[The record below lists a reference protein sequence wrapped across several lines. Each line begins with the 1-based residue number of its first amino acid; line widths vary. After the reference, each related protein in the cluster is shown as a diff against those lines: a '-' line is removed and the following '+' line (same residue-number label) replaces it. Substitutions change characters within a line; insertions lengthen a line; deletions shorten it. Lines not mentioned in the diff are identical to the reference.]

1 MMKWF
6 RKHNKKLLAVF
17 ASALLVIWLGGQA
30 LQEAFQPDSTGD
42 LTAQIF
48 DEDVT
53 RRQWLNTISKANIL
67 QELGIRWQLAGFGM
81 VPGDGYGQLP
91 PVLGREEWFC
101 LVHEANQMGVV
112 ISREQVDKF
121 LQARQDVAGRLEA
134 VRDRRGVS
142 LAYIRGAVAE
152 YLRLISAANMATQ
165 SVKISEPQVRRVV
178 RDMYEK
184 VGVQLT
190 VVRARDLVD
199 EQEELSEE
207 ELRAH
212 FEKYKDRLAGED
224 EGLGYGYRWADRV
237 VVEYVRA
244 DIDAIKENL
253 PAVVIRRVESRALKY
268 YRQHQD
274 EFTVTEP
281 PSTTTAATT
290 TTSSTA
296 EATTTSSAPA
306 TSTQPVERL
315 KSYGEVKAEIVD
327 RLLTDETLK
336 IAGGVIGQ
344 VGDRLQEPWYDV
356 ATDEAGYKEA
366 PEEVRA
372 EDYLSSIV
380 AEVSSK
386 RGIPIE
392 YGKTGTMTIADAAK
406 LAGIGRAAGRDA
418 QNRPLPFAEYAF
430 RTSGLADA
438 PTEPG
443 TEVRLSLYETTRSP
457 LRDSRDRQDYN
468 FYLFRVIEVVPS
480 SVPESMD
487 ELAGDKLAA
496 DLREYK
502 AYMLAGE
509 QAVRLAE
516 AAAEVGLEEAVE
528 ADEELTEEV
537 GRQLRVLKPPAFS
550 RIQPITQQMMQYRMT
565 DRRISY
571 VSGVG
576 RSEKLIGACFELGAT
591 AGAIEG
597 RAVRVVDLPELK
609 CQVVVQGVE
618 IERVTTDLYE
628 QHRRQMQGLLY
639 VEAMRAFRDDW
650 FSADQIHQRTGF
662 SLVSE

>member
-17 ASALLVIWLGGQA
+17 ASALLVVWLGGQA
-30 LQEAFQPDSTGD
+30 LQQAFQHDPTGKVMIH
-42 LTAQIF
+42 IF
-48 DEDVT
+48 GQDVS
-53 RRQWLNTISKANIL
+53 RREWLNTVAKAGIL

-91 PVLGREEWFC
+91 PVLDRQEWFC
-101 LVHEANQMGVV
+101 LLHEAKQMGMV
-112 ISREQVDKF
+112 ITRQQVDKF
-121 LQARQDVAGRLEA
+121 LQARQDVAGRMEA

-142 LAYIRGAVAE
+142 LEYIRGAVTE
-152 YLRLISAANMATQ
+152 YLRVISAAQRAIQ
-165 SVKISEPQVRRVV
+165 SVKVSEPQVRRVV

-184 VGVQLT
+184 VRVRLT

-199 EQEELSEE
+199 KQEQLSRE

-212 FEKYKDRLAGED
+212 FEKYKDHLAGED
-224 EGLGYGYRWADRV
+224 EGLGYGYRWGDRV
-237 VVEYVRA
+237 VVEYVGA

-253 PAVVIRRVESRALKY
+253 PAVVMRRVDSQALKY
-268 YRQHQD
+268 YRQHHE
-274 EFTVTEP
+274 EFTVAEP
-281 PSTTTAATT
+281 ASTTRATT
-290 TTSSTA
+290 TSTTSTT
-296 EATTTSSAPA
+296 ATTTSSAPA
-306 TSTQPVERL
+306 TSAQAVRRL

-327 RLLTDETLK
+327 RLLTDKALK

-344 VGDRLQEPWYDV
+344 LGDRLQEPWYDV
-356 ATDEAGYKEA
+356 ETDEAGYKEA

-372 EDYLSSIV
+372 EGYLSNIV

-392 YGKTGTMTIADAAK
+392 YGKTGAITIAEAAK

-418 QNRPLPFAEYAF
+418 ENRPLPFAKYAF
-430 RTSGLADA
+430 RTRGLPDA
-438 PTEPG
+438 PTKPG
-443 TEVRLSLYETTRSP
+443 TEVRLSLYEVTRSP
-457 LRDSRDRQDYN
+457 LRDSRDGQDYN

-487 ELAGDKLAA
+487 ELPADKLAA

-509 QAVRLAE
+509 HAARLAE
-516 AAAEVGLEEAVE
+516 AAGKVGLEEAVK
-528 ADEELTEEV
+528 ADEELTEAV
-537 GRQLRVLKPPAFS
+537 GRRLRVLKPPAFS
-550 RIQPITQQMMQYRMT
+550 RIQPITPQMMQYRMT
-565 DRRISY
+565 ERRTPY

-576 RSEKLIGACFELGAT
+576 RSKKLVQACFELGAT
-591 AGAIEG
+591 ADAVEG
-597 RAVRVVDLPELK
+597 RAVRVVDLPGLK
-609 CQVVVQGVE
+609 CHVVVQWVE
-618 IERVTTDLYE
+618 TEPVTDELYE

-650 FSADQIHQRTGF
+650 FSADQIRQRTGF
-662 SLVSE
+662 RLVSE